1 MAKSPIASVKKSTT
15 PPPPSSNGVAVEQLD
30 MVVVLNNQL
39 GSAKATTTFNLKR
52 LCHKQCDPSQELA
65 IPCRRKMVKKFYK
78 DVTQGMKDGMSHAT
92 LRKQIEL
99 FSAYLRGSDSLNVDP
114 FSEDGYKAMHN
125 ANWEKVIAA
134 TEAKKYL
141 FQYEDGEQLGN
152 KEGTA
157 QGNKAIQDAILNKI
171 GFDVD
176 RYQSSLKQFR
186 KETRATTVPYEQPN
200 EWQTMLRRLNYYF
213 TNLATRLI
221 AYKDAHPT
229 LPPPDALEDVVIDVV
244 DGKEITIDLNAKNNR
259 GSVSSS
265 SPFNQA
271 MASGYLL
278 FAYYT
283 AFNTTS
289 ILDVRHPIN
298 IIKEERAGRTSRTVK
313 VKGYKGRS
321 NSEVRALFE
330 SLDESLHVVSNDA
343 TEDASIVVADIDKRD
358 TNGIEDGVTFIEVL
372 STLSEIYSKEE
383 FGRLFYIYTD
393 NGFGLF
399 DDYIVLSVAM
409 NLGLYSSSRYGLA
422 DYFIKLFYDLYN
434 GNTYPLYSVVNTP
447 DRGQIVNKSLVEA
460 PTGMSLTRRL
470 RSMAFGAIQCLTD
483 IELKGIIMPLEYGE
497 PDDDGNIK
505 VSFKYDDDRDGDFV
519 VSAKYKEFLKKVESY
534 SNTFNPI
541 PSPKDVNGYSSVSL
555 KAPYLLP
562 LGRKYN
568 TRQWNT
574 PKDVL
579 GRRFLKNYG
588 LSYDDFYLSLLSSRI
603 RATTSN
609 QEYSPEDNGF
619 SAREILQHTLETQM
633 VSYLNGHPTENQRMA
648 SQGMNSLVKIASGQS
663 RNDAVTSL
671 KTELGIPVLAYEEY
685 KARNVPTNPNG
696 VLCDGV
702 ARVSGKGGTHHGAK
716 KFANNEIEGADVGDI
731 PCYQYDLCVKCK
743 SAQLVDDVH
752 AVYKLISFIDAL
764 EDAIHLFPERANVIE
779 SRVESFYSKLDSLP
793 ESTRE
798 KAEEMLD
805 ENGRYFMFEEHS
817 SVIQYI

>member
-15 PPPPSSNGVAVEQLD
+15 PPPPSSNGAAVEQLD
-30 MVVVLNNQL
+30 MVVVLDNQL

-65 IPCRRKMVKKFYK
+65 TPCRRKMVKKFYK

-92 LRKQIEL
+92 LRKQIEV
-99 FSAYLRGSDSLNVDP
+99 FSAYLRGSDALNVDP

-125 ANWEKVIAA
+125 ASWDKVAAA
-134 TEAKKYL
+134 TEAKKYI

-157 QGNKAIQDAILNKI
+157 QSQKAVRDAILNKI
-171 GFDVD
+171 GFDVG
-176 RYQSSLKQFR
+176 RLQSSLKQFR
-186 KETRATTVPYEQPN
+186 KDKRATTVPYIPN
-200 EWQTMLRRLNYYF
+200 EWQTMLRRLNIYF

-221 AYKDAHPT
+221 AYKDAHPS

-244 DGKEITIDLNAKNNR
+244 DGKEITIDLKTPMNR
-259 GSVSSS
+259 RTVGANT
-265 SPFNQA
+265 PFNQA
-271 MASGYLL
+271 MISGYLL
-278 FAYYT
+278 FSYYT
-283 AFNTTS
+283 AFNSST
-289 ILDVRHPIN
+289 ILDIRHPII

-321 NSEVRALFE
+321 NSEVRALLE

-343 TEDASIVVADIDKRD
+343 TEDAGIVVADIDKRD
-358 TNGIEDGVTFIEVL
+358 TNGIEDGVTFIEIL
-372 STLSEIYSKEE
+372 STLSEIYATEE
-383 FGRLFYIYTD
+383 FGRLFYTYTPS
-393 NGFGLF
+393 GVGLF
-399 DDYIVLSVAM
+399 NDDIVPSVAI

-434 GNTYPLYSVVNTP
+434 GNTYPLYSVVRTP
-447 DRGQIVNKSLVEA
+447 DRGRIVNKSPVE
-460 PTGMSLTRRL
+460 PKTGKQLTARL
-470 RSMAFGAIQCLTD
+470 RSMMFGAIQCLTD
-483 IELKGIIMPLEYGE
+483 IELKGIIMPLGYGN

-505 VSFKYDDDRDGDFV
+505 VSFKYDDGRDGNFV
-519 VSAKYKEFLKKVESY
+519 VPAKYKEFLKKVEAY

-541 PSPKDVNGYSSVSL
+541 PSPKDVNGYGSVSY
-555 KAPYLLP
+555 KAPYLIP
-562 LGRKYN
+562 IGAKFRTGQWNAPKDILGRA
-568 TRQWNT
+568 
-574 PKDVL
+574 
-579 GRRFLKNYG
+579 FLRDYG

-609 QEYSPEDNGF
+609 LEYSPEDNGF
-619 SAREILQHTLETQM
+619 SAREILQQALETQEIH
-633 VSYLNGHPTENQRMA
+633 YLNGHPTENQRMA
-648 SQGMNSLVKIASGQS
+648 SQGMNSLVRIASGQS

-685 KARNVPTNPNG
+685 KARNMPTNPNG

-702 ARVSGKGGTHHGAK
+702 ARVSGKDGTHYGAK
-716 KFANNEIEGADVGDI
+716 KFANDEIEGTDVGDI

-779 SRVESFYSKLDSLP
+779 SRVESFYSKLDTLP

-805 ENGRYFMFEEHS
+805 ENGRYFMFEEHN
-817 SVIQYI
+817 SVMQYL

>member
-1 MAKSPIASVKKSTT
+1 MAKSPIASVKKST
-15 PPPPSSNGVAVEQLD
+15 PPPPSNGVVVEQLD
-30 MVVVLNNQL
+30 MVVVLNNPL
-39 GSAKATTTFNLKR
+39 GSAKATTTSNLKW
-52 LCHKQCDPSQELA
+52 LCHHQCDPSQELA
-65 IPCRRKMVKKFYK
+65 TPCRRKMIKKFYK
-78 DVTQGMKDGMSHAT
+78 DIIQGVKDGMSHAT
-92 LRKQIEL
+92 LRKRIEV
-99 FSAYLRGSDSLNVDP
+99 FSAYLKGSDNLHVDP
-114 FSEDGYKAMHN
+114 FSEDGYKAMHD
-125 ANWEKVIAA
+125 ANWEKVAAA

-141 FQYEDGEQLGN
+141 FQYEDGEQMGN

-157 QGNKAIQDAILNKI
+157 RGLKVVLDSTLNRI
-171 GFDVD
+171 GFDVVK
-176 RYQSSLKQFR
+176 YQASLKQFKKDR
-186 KETRATTVPYEQPN
+186 GNATVPYVPN

-221 AYKDAHPT
+221 AYKDANPT
-229 LPPPDALEDVVIDVV
+229 LPPLDALKDVVIDVV
-244 DGKEITIDLNAKNNR
+244 DGKEITIDLKTKNNR
-259 GSVSSS
+259 GSFAAD

-289 ILDVRHPIN
+289 ILDVRHPIS
-298 IIKEERAGRTSRTVK
+298 IINEERAGRTSRTVK
-313 VKGYKGRS
+313 VKSYKGRS

-330 SLDESLHVVSNDA
+330 SLDETLHLVSNDD
-343 TEDASIVVADIDKRD
+343 TEDTGIVIIDIDKRD

-372 STLSEIYSKEE
+372 STLSEIYSTEE
-383 FGRLFYIYTD
+383 FGRLFYCYAS
-393 NGFGLF
+393 GGVRRF
-399 DDYIVLSVAM
+399 DDDIIPSVAM

-434 GNTYPLYSVVNTP
+434 SNTYPLYSVVKTP
-447 DRGQIVNKSLVEA
+447 DRGKVVNKSLVEP
-460 PTGMSLTRRL
+460 PTTVSLTRRL
-470 RSMAFGAIQCLTD
+470 RSMVFGAIQCLTD
-483 IELKGIIMPLEYGE
+483 IELKGIIMPLGYGE

-519 VSAKYKEFLKKVESY
+519 VPVQYKEFLKKVEAY

-541 PSPKDVNGYSSVSL
+541 PAPKNANGYGSISH

-562 LGRKYN
+562 MGRKFT

-574 PKDVL
+574 QKDVL
-579 GRRFLKNYG
+579 GREFLRDYG

-609 QEYSPEDNGF
+609 LEYSPKDNGF
-619 SAREILQHTLETQM
+619 SGRQILQHTLETQM

-648 SQGMNSLVKIASGQS
+648 SQGMNSLVRIASGQS
-663 RNDAVTSL
+663 RNDAVASL
-671 KTELGIPVLAYEEY
+671 KTEFGIPVLAYEEY
-685 KARNVPTNPNG
+685 KARNMPTNPNG

-702 ARVSGKGGTHHGAK
+702 ARVSGKDGTHYGAK
-716 KFANNEIEGADVGDI
+716 KFANKEIEGADVGDI

-764 EDAIHLFPERANVIE
+764 EDAIPLFPERANVIE
-779 SRVESFYSKLDSLP
+779 SRVASFYSKLDTLP